1 MTTADI
7 QRQFG
12 EIYSAESD
20 AIFRFCLI
28 RVSDRDQALDLTQE
42 TFSRLWQSLSD
53 KKEMT
58 NVRSFLFTVAHHLVI
73 DWYRKKKAVSLEGMG
88 GDEPDDTYEPV
99 SDSSRVDQ
107 EFEAEGRYLID
118 AITRLGPSYRQPVYL
133 RYAEG
138 LSPPEIGEI
147 MGISANAVSVRINR
161 GLEELRRLTGY
172 DDLPKHT

>member
-1 MTTADI
+1 
-7 QRQFG
+7 
-12 EIYSAESD
+12 
-20 AIFRFCLI
+20 
-28 RVSDRDQALDLTQE
+28 
-42 TFSRLWQSLSD
+42 
-53 KKEMT
+53 
-58 NVRSFLFTVAHHLVI
+58 
-73 DWYRKKKAVSLEGMG
+73 MG